1 VIKTS
6 KLVVRW
12 RGVHFHDTNVPI
24 IHSKW
29 KYQVSFIR
37 WDSFN
42 QLDRLCV
49 FVVCVCIA
57 VSTLD
62 AGMLAR
68 SQYSEGLANSH
79 LDTGFSWLPCT

>member
-1 VIKTS
+1 ME
-6 KLVVRW
+6 
-12 RGVHFHDTNVPI
+12 
-24 IHSKW
+24 
-29 KYQVSFIR
+29 VSGFFIP

-49 FVVCVCIA
+49 FVVGVCIA

-68 SQYSEGLANSH
+68 IQYSEG
-79 LDTGFSWLPCT
+79 P